1 MTGIERA
8 AYAPEAVSCG
18 IVHVG
23 LGAFHRA
30 HQAVYVDAWLGR
42 NRGGPWGIRA
52 ANIRSNGAIVAQ
64 LRAAGFRYHV
74 AAYASRERVAVRAIR
89 SICDA
94 TFAGA
99 GDDAGRERLLAWL
112 SAPETR
118 IVTLT
123 ISEKGYGLR
132 PADGALLESD
142 PGLAH
147 DIANPLAPRTAP
159 GFLVEALRRRREA
172 GAAPF
177 TVLSCDNMPANGVR
191 TRAAVAQ
198 LARHSSA
205 ELADWIE
212 REVSFPSSMV
222 DRIVPAVTAET
233 RARIAA
239 LVGYDDPAAVACE
252 AFSQW
257 VVEDRFPLGR
267 PDWETE
273 GVEMVAD
280 VRPFETMKLRM
291 LNGAHSLL
299 AYVGLLAGHET
310 VAQAVADERLIALV
324 RRYWAE
330 ARASLEI
337 DVDIVRHADVDTYA
351 AQLLERFANDSLEHK
366 LMQIAMDGS
375 QKLPQRWLAGAATC
389 LANGRSADATATGV
403 AAWMLHLRGT
413 RPDGRSHVVDDPLAQ
428 RFADIHRRAGGAN
441 DAGAV
446 DALLAVRDVFAPE
459 LAEHT
464 GFRRAVRAAYER
476 LTRGE
481 PPP

>member
-1 MTGIERA
+1 RLAGLRRPRTGARVRRRGGLPQALDSGRLQPRVRSRGRSARRRRRRRPRAALTPGASTSHTMTGIERA

-222 DRIVPAVTAET
+222 DRIVPAVT
-233 RARIAA
+233 
-239 LVGYDDPAAVACE
+239 
-252 AFSQW
+252 
-257 VVEDRFPLGR
+257 
-267 PDWETE
+267 
-273 GVEMVAD
+273 
-280 VRPFETMKLRM
+280 
-291 LNGAHSLL
+291 
-299 AYVGLLAGHET
+299 
-310 VAQAVADERLIALV
+310 
-324 RRYWAE
+324 
-330 ARASLEI
+330 
-337 DVDIVRHADVDTYA
+337 
-351 AQLLERFANDSLEHK
+351 
-366 LMQIAMDGS
+366 
-375 QKLPQRWLAGAATC
+375 
-389 LANGRSADATATGV
+389 
-403 AAWMLHLRGT
+403 
-413 RPDGRSHVVDDPLAQ
+413 
-428 RFADIHRRAGGAN
+428 
-441 DAGAV
+441 
-446 DALLAVRDVFAPE
+446 
-459 LAEHT
+459 
-464 GFRRAVRAAYER
+464 
-476 LTRGE
+476 
-481 PPP
+481 